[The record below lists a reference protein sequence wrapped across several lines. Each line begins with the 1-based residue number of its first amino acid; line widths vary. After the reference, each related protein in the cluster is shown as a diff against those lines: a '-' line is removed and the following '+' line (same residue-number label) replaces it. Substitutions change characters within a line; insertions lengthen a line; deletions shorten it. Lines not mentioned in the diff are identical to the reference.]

1 MCYIPC
7 LRPLARA
14 LLHPMETFLSVCQA
28 IQPLSDPLRSALE
41 QVVQREEVPARR
53 HLLQAGQIASRL
65 YFLESGV
72 VRGYYLKDGK
82 EVTSWFMQEGDFVL
96 SILSFFSRQ
105 PSHEFIQTLTAGVV
119 WSLGHQQ
126 LQELYARFPEFNVIG
141 RTLTEKYYVLSEQR
155 ALHLRMHSAAE
166 RYEQL
171 QNEFPDIFQRVSLKH
186 IASHLG
192 LTPET
197 LSRLRA
203 RRS

>member
-1 MCYIPC
+1 
-7 LRPLARA
+7 
-14 LLHPMETFLSVCQA
+14 METLLAVCEA
-28 IQPLSDPLRSALE
+28 IHPLSEPLREAL
-41 QVVQREEVPARR
+41 QQLAQREEVDARQ
-53 HLLQAGQIASRL
+53 HLLQAGQVANRI
-65 YFLESGV
+65 YFLETGV

-82 EVTSWFMQEGDFVL
+82 EVSSWFMKEGDFVI

-105 PSHEFIQTLTAGVV
+105 PSYEYIQTLTPCAV
-119 WSLGHQQ
+119 WTLGHQQ
-126 LQELYARFPEFNVIG
+126 LQDLYSRFPEFNFIG

-155 ALHLRMHSAAE
+155 ALHLRMYSAAE

-171 QNEFPDIFQRVSLKH
+171 RSDFPDIFQRVPLKL